1 MDYNLYETE
10 DFLADDSFL
19 DYCAGRNEPNVL
31 FWTQWIALN
40 THKKATFNEAVK
52 LYSIL
57 NGSWSKAELERNF
70 NSFEH
75 KLQLHVSG
83 SMEQYTV
90 RKSGLSKMVRIWLAA
105 GSAAAILVIGLL
117 TFYWMNSTTSGPNSP
132 QSAYLNDIAPGG
144 NKATLTL
151 ASGEE
156 ISLSDA
162 RNGQIKRLPGLD
174 IIKTAEGTVVYNVA
188 DNSTKQV
195 KAEYNTIKTPTGGKY
210 TINLP
215 DGSTVTLNAAS
226 SLKFPSSFAGLS
238 EGEDRI
244 VELNGEGYFQVSK
257 NPRHPFVVKTASQQV
272 RVLGTHFNINA
283 YEDEAAV
290 KTTLLEGRVL
300 IRSLSKSNQ
309 EVALKPGQQST
320 LQNHK
325 LSVQTVNTSLA
336 TDWIN
341 GDFIFEEEPIPD
353 VMRRIARWY
362 DIDIQYEG
370 QIPLETFTGKIS
382 RSNNISQLLA
392 AMELTRAVH
401 FKIEGRRVTLMGK

>member
-19 DYCAGRNEPNVL
+19 DYCAGRNESNLL
-31 FWTQWIALN
+31 FWRQWITLN
-40 THKKATFNEAVK
+40 THKKAAFDEAVK

-57 NGSWSKAELERNF
+57 NGNWTKDELDRNF
-70 NSFEH
+70 NAFEH
-75 KLQLHVSG
+75 KFQMHISG
-83 SMEQYTV
+83 SIEQNAV
-90 RKSGLSKMVRIWLAA
+90 RKPRISKMVKIWL
-105 GSAAAILVIGLL
+105 GSAAAVLFIGVL
-117 TFYWMNSTTSGPNSP
+117 TIYRMNSTPSGSNSQ

-162 RNGQIKRLPGLD
+162 RKGKIKRLPGLD

-188 DNSTKQV
+188 DNNAKQSTP
-195 KAEYNTIKTPTGGKY
+195 EYNTIKTPKGGKY

-226 SLKFPSSFAGLS
+226 SLKFPSSFSRRA
-238 EGEDRI
+238 EGEERI
-244 VELNGEGYFQVSK
+244 VELNGEGYFQVAK
-257 NPRHPFVVKTASQQV
+257 NAGHPFVVKTASQQV

-300 IRSLSKSNQ
+300 IRSFNKSNQ
-309 EVALKPGQQST
+309 EVTLKPGQQST
-320 LQNHK
+320 LQNRQ

-362 DIDIQYEG
+362 DIEVQYEG
-370 QIPLETFTGKIS
+370 QIPPETFTGKIS
-382 RSNNISQLLA
+382 RSNNISQVLA